1 MSIGEYLKSI
11 FSLEGKTILIS
22 GATGGIGSAISRGL
36 AAAGAETAPSITG
49 AASGAETALCAR
61 NQQKCRELAD
71 EISAHGGAATA
82 HALDISDLDS
92 IHRCVDEVMQRY
104 GKIDVL
110 FNVAGINRREG
121 LLDVEP
127 ETYDRIMDT
136 NLKGVFF
143 LSQAVARE
151 MYRRRAGNIINI
163 GSHNDT
169 GMLGGCS
176 VYGASKSGVV
186 ALTRSMAVE
195 FAQYGIRCNAISPGH
210 ILTDLTQV
218 TWQHPTRSEYL
229 RERIAMGRPG
239 EPDELTGMA
248 ILLASDASSYMTGQA
263 YHVDGGCLCGGRGDG
278 VDQVDVVA
286 HELVGDGL
294 TRGLVVLGI
303 LLVDLDLKAAFLDG
317 LDKAVV
323 GGVERGVLGEL
334 QNTDG
339 VVGTGGCRAGTRVA
353 AASGERGQCEQAG
366 RDQKAP
372 AADGDIVHVFTP
384 SRNGWKHCT

>member
-1 MSIGEYLKSI
+1 
-11 FSLEGKTILIS
+11 
-22 GATGGIGSAISRGL
+22 
-36 AAAGAETAPSITG
+36 
-49 AASGAETALCAR
+49 
-61 NQQKCRELAD
+61 
-71 EISAHGGAATA
+71 
-82 HALDISDLDS
+82 
-92 IHRCVDEVMQRY
+92 MQRY
-104 GKIDVL
+104 GRIDVL

-186 ALTRSMAVE
+186 ALTRSMAGE

-229 RERIAMGRPG
+229 RERIAMGRGTMIHSIEIRTAPRKG
-239 EPDELTGMA
+239 NGAVLINNKGGGIFLSREGNRLHAAGMFNS
-248 ILLASDASSYMTGQA
+248 LPSD
-263 YHVDGGCLCGGRGDG
+263 
-278 VDQVDVVA
+278 
-286 HELVGDGL
+286 
-294 TRGLVVLGI
+294 
-303 LLVDLDLKAAFLDG
+303 
-317 LDKAVV
+317 
-323 GGVERGVLGEL
+323 
-334 QNTDG
+334 
-339 VVGTGGCRAGTRVA
+339 
-353 AASGERGQCEQAG
+353 
-366 RDQKAP
+366 
-372 AADGDIVHVFTP
+372 
-384 SRNGWKHCT
+384 

>member
-22 GATGGIGSAISRGL
+22 GATGGIGSAISLGL
-36 AAAGAETAPSITG
+36 AAA
-49 AASGAETALCAR
+49 GAETALCAR
-61 NQQKCRELAD
+61 NQQKCQELAD

-263 YHVDGGCLCGGRGDG
+263 YHVDGGCLCG
-278 VDQVDVVA
+278 
-286 HELVGDGL
+286 
-294 TRGLVVLGI
+294 VL
-303 LLVDLDLKAAFLDG
+303 
-317 LDKAVV
+317 
-323 GGVERGVLGEL
+323 
-334 QNTDG
+334 
-339 VVGTGGCRAGTRVA
+339 
-353 AASGERGQCEQAG
+353 
-366 RDQKAP
+366 
-372 AADGDIVHVFTP
+372 
-384 SRNGWKHCT
+384 